1 LDLHA
6 ERIAGQRPALP
17 LTPGQHTVSVGA
29 NYGAPEAGAYSQ
41 MRKTFEYVLHVGGRT
56 QITFVTPMM
65 VEASAP

>member
-1 LDLHA
+1 M
-6 ERIAGQRPALP
+6 
-17 LTPGQHTVSVGA
+17 SVGA